1 MNWFLLKRKS
11 VLLWVRK
18 HGLKFK
24 TKSIFEGKFRSC
36 QCYQKRWKQMGRWE
50 GQSVKWKWRRC
61 WSHFRLQSNT
71 RWEKAEEEEW
81 EWKEDELPASGQRR
95 VQVLS
100 KAKQSPTSTILTGY
114 LETVILN
121 RESPI
126 NKPLATTD
134 LGQCNFKNVTKSKRF
149 QGSNKRDHLISE
161 WEEKWVATWF
171 FVEVW
176 LQEFEARESVAIIQ
190 PREEEKC
197 TENLG
202 WTLLPLMADWICFA
216 RSKGVRKQETQEEEV
231 TLSKARFGKVRRL
244 KRLRDKWCSL
254 SWALRCSTS
263 IRWLSPLLHG
273 CTGDG
278 KEMRTKQMLGW

>member
-1 MNWFLLKRKS
+1 
-11 VLLWVRK
+11 
-18 HGLKFK
+18 
-24 TKSIFEGKFRSC
+24 
-36 QCYQKRWKQMGRWE
+36 MGRWE
-50 GQSVKWKWRRC
+50 GQSVKWKRGWC
-61 WSHFRLQSNT
+61 WSHVRLQSNT
-71 RWEKAEEEEW
+71 RWEKAEEEER
-81 EWKEDELPASGQRR
+81 EWKEDELPASSSKQSKESAVLVKGQ
-95 VQVLS
+95 
-100 KAKQSPTSTILTGY
+100 QSPTSTILTGY
-114 LETVILN
+114 LENVILN

-134 LGQCNFKNVTKSKRF
+134 LGQCNFKNVTKSKWF

-176 LQEFEARESVAIIQ
+176 LQKFEARESVAIIQ

-197 TENLG
+197 RENLG

-244 KRLRDKWCSL
+244 KGLRDKWCSL

-263 IRWLSPLLHG
+263 IKWLSPLLHG
-273 CTGDG
+273 STEDG
-278 KEMRTKQMLGW
+278 KEMCTKQMLGW